1 MGDTDSNGTFALVDQ
16 NVRKCF
22 PRDEKVELR
31 DIPFIQGKLVNV
43 ECGVTSDT
51 RGGGMAWEVYS
62 VTVIE

>member
-1 MGDTDSNGTFALVDQ
+1 MGDTDSIGTFPLVDQ

-31 DIPFIQGKLVNV
+31 DIPSIRGKLVDV

-51 RGGGMAWEVYS
+51 RGGGIVWEVYS

>member
-1 MGDTDSNGTFALVDQ
+1 MGDTDSNGMFALVDQ

-51 RGGGMAWEVYS
+51 RGDGMAWEVYS
-62 VTVIE
+62 VTVVE